1 MSPVFVYIFG
11 ARAIGL
17 ITTRSVLSLYA
28 LSIKFHYF
36 KNDPGVYKILYPQGG
51 GKKLKTQ
58 EEGKERKKERGWK
71 SGRKRE
77 NKRGK
82 KKGKKREGK

>member
-1 MSPVFVYIFG
+1 MIQGY
-11 ARAIGL
+11 
-17 ITTRSVLSLYA
+17 
-28 LSIKFHYF
+28 IKFF
-36 KNDPGVYKILYPQGG
+36 TPKGG

-82 KKGKKREGK
+82 KKGKKGEGK